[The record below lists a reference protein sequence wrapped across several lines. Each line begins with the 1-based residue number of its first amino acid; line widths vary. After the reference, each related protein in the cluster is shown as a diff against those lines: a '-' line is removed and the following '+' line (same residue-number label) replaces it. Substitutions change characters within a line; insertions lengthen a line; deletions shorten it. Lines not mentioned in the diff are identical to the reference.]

1 MDSTPNCKK
10 CIHCHWDE
18 QWKENICDKWK
29 QAVYKG
35 DEALACKF
43 FEKRSGNDGRERK
56 TTNA

>member
-1 MDSTPNCKK
+1 MDQTPNCKK

-18 QWKENICDKWK
+18 LWEEWICDKWM

-43 FEKRSGNDGRERK
+43 FKERSE
-56 TTNA
+56 T

>member
-43 FEKRSGNDGRERK
+43 FEKRSGNDGRD
-56 TTNA
+56 